1 MLEIGEK
8 LHIDGHELW
17 QEYIGYK
24 SFVESLPSPV
34 CLETVIH
41 VMYSP
46 ANREAMA
53 LAYPPI
59 SSILARIAVLSASSA
74 QVERL
79 FYHEKD
85 KSSQRERLKSI
96 TLDHLMRISIE
107 GPLVHLWDPNP
118 ALRKWES
125 MGNRRI
131 QVSCQQSHD
140 SQLASNDIVFHT
152 EEDGDND

>member
-1 MLEIGEK
+1 
-8 LHIDGHELW
+8 
-17 QEYIGYK
+17 
-24 SFVESLPSPV
+24 
-34 CLETVIH
+34 
-41 VMYSP
+41 
-46 ANREAMA
+46 MA
-53 LAYPPI
+53 LAYPLI
-59 SSILARIAVLSASSA
+59 SSILARIAVLPASSA

-79 FYHEKD
+79 FSAMKRI
-85 KSSQRERLKSI
+85 KSSQRNRLKST

-107 GPLVHLWDPNP
+107 GPLVHLWDPYP

-152 EEDGDND
+152 DEDGDND